1 MVLVRRIP
9 LIKFP
14 NRRGLPPISAIFSS
28 GESAAPRAASSPASS
43 ADVKTAVSATAA
55 DATSGSQSSRITAVS
70 R

>member
-14 NRRGLPPISAIFSS
+14 NRRVLPPISAILSS
-28 GESAAPRAASSPASS
+28 GESAAPRAASSPAAP
-43 ADVKTAVSATAA
+43 ADVKTGVSATAA
-55 DATSGSQSSRITAVS
+55 DATSGSQSSRITVS

>member
-14 NRRGLPPISAIFSS
+14 NRRGLPPISAILSS
-28 GESAAPRAASSPASS
+28 GESAAPRAASSPASPS
-43 ADVKTAVSATAA
+43 ADVKTGVSATAA
-55 DATSGSQSSRITAVS
+55 DATSGSQSSRITVS